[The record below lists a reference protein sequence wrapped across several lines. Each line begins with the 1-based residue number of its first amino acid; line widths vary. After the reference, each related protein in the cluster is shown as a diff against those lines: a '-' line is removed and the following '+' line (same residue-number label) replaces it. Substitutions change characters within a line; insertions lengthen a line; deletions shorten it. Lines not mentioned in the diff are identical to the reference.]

1 MTENTSIVP
10 VNVVSQMQDDYMA
23 YSMAVLL
30 GRAIPDLYD
39 GLRPAS
45 RRILQTCIEEG
56 LLPDK
61 RFVKCARV
69 TGLTLAYYHPNG
81 SCYGTLVN
89 MATDW
94 NNNVPWINGHG
105 NFGSSVDG
113 PAAERYTECK
123 LRHSAVDIL
132 LQDRTT
138 WDTRDSYDGSRQE
151 AIRFNSAIPTVLLNG
166 DSGIA
171 VGYATKIAP
180 HGLRSIV
187 EATKL
192 ACKIGATVKERS
204 LLIKKARDLLLPDF
218 PTGCDVV
225 RDEYLQMYT
234 ETGGGSIRC
243 RAKMEA
249 ETQVRSGRAKDR
261 EKLTFTHLP
270 PYVNPEK
277 VGEQIK
283 DALEKG
289 KFDGVAEVID
299 ESDLTGDRVVVISKP
314 GVDVKL
320 LTQQLYAFTDLDTRY
335 SAKTLVIDGLS
346 PVELSPVEVCQ
357 RWFLW
362 RMVRLEKK
370 FSYELKIA
378 SDRRHIVDGL
388 LQAIDKLDAIIKK
401 IRASSS
407 KTEAL
412 SALMSAPFKF
422 TRVQS
427 DAILEMRLR
436 QLTNLDKS
444 ELDTEKSELDALITN
459 LTELA
464 QNSDAR
470 AAYAFEQMDELA
482 KRHGQARRSQL
493 IEAPDSYSNT
503 RKVGEKRI
511 VTTAKPKFVKIDMQR
526 GVIEQ
531 TKIVKGST
539 VVERT
544 DKLIVLGENGLFK
557 KLPSTFKGGVFDSFT
572 PLVLAKK
579 ELDVIS
585 KMFLVLFKLDGALKA
600 MVLQGA
606 DLAKTTSSGKRFIP
620 EGAELVYFGEDPYTV
635 HFASARKKPLIL
647 DRLTKAG
654 KPGGKGIK
662 IAALT
667 DLAN

>member
-1 MTENTSIVP
+1 
-10 VNVVSQMQDDYMA
+10 MA

-45 RRILQTCIEEG
+45 RRILQTMIEEG

-69 TGLTLAYYHPNG
+69 TGLTLAYYHPQG

-89 MATDW
+89 MATEW
-94 NNNVPWINGHG
+94 NNNVPWVNGHG

-132 LQDRTT
+132 LQDRST
-138 WDTRDSYDGSRQE
+138 WETRDSYDGSRQE
-151 AIRFNSAIPTVLLNG
+151 AVRFNTAVPSVLLNG
-166 DSGIA
+166 ESGIA

-180 HGLRSIV
+180 HGLRSVI

-192 ACKIGATVKERS
+192 ACKIGMTAKEKP
-204 LLIKKARDLLLPDF
+204 LLMKKARELLLPDF

-225 RDEYLQMYT
+225 RDEQLETYA

-270 PYVNPEK
+270 PYINPEK

-299 ESDLTGDRVVVISKP
+299 ESDLTGDRVVVIAKP
-314 GVDVKL
+314 GVDAKL
-320 LTQQLYAFTDLDTRY
+320 LARQLYAFTDLDTKY

-346 PVELSPVEVCQ
+346 PVELSPIEICQ
-357 RWFLW
+357 RWFSW
-362 RMVRLEKK
+362 RMARLEGK
-370 FSYELKIA
+370 FRAEQDAKEARLEIVTGFLKAI
-378 SDRRHIVDGL
+378 GM
-388 LQAIDKLDAIIKK
+388 IDKVIAT
-401 IRASSS
+401 IRST
-407 KTEAL
+407 KTPKEAVI
-412 SALMSAPFKF
+412 ALVDRPFKF
-422 TRVQS
+422 TADQAK
-427 DAILEMRLR
+427 AILEMKLR
-436 QLTNLDKS
+436 QLTGLDKE
-444 ELDTEKSELDALITN
+444 ELEAEK
-459 LTELA
+459 TELEA
-464 QNSDAR
+464 QTKRLAELVGNPESR
-470 AAYAFEQMDELA
+470 AQFAFDQMDELA

-493 IEAPDSYSNT
+493 IEAPDSFST
-503 RKVGEKRI
+503 ARGPGEKRI
-511 VTTAKPKFVKIDMQR
+511 ASPSKPKFLKIDSKR

-531 TKIVKGST
+531 VKIVKGST
-539 VVERT
+539 VVEKT
-544 DKLIVLGENGLFK
+544 DKLIVLGEQGLFK
-557 KLPSTFKGGVFDSFT
+557 KLPSSFKGGVFDSAVS
-572 PLVLAKK
+572 LVLAKK
-579 ELDVIS
+579 ESDVIT
-585 KMFLVLFKLDGALKA
+585 KKFLTVFKLDGALKA
-600 MVLQGA
+600 MVLSGT
-606 DLAKTTSSGKRFIP
+606 DLAKTTSSGKRWLP
-620 EGAELVYFGEDPYTV
+620 EGAEVVHFGEGSYKV
-635 HFASARKKPLIL
+635 EFASSRKKPMVLNL
-647 DRLTKAG
+647 SAKAG

-662 IAALT
+662 IASLT
-667 DLAN
+667 DLAI

>member
-1 MTENTSIVP
+1 V
-10 VNVVSQMQDDYMA
+10 
-23 YSMAVLL
+23 
-30 GRAIPDLYD
+30 
-39 GLRPAS
+39 
-45 RRILQTCIEEG
+45 
-56 LLPDK
+56 
-61 RFVKCARV
+61 
-69 TGLTLAYYHPNG
+69 
-81 SCYGTLVN
+81 
-89 MATDW
+89 
-94 NNNVPWINGHG
+94 
-105 NFGSSVDG
+105 
-113 PAAERYTECK
+113 
-123 LRHSAVDIL
+123 
-132 LQDRTT
+132 
-138 WDTRDSYDGSRQE
+138 
-151 AIRFNSAIPTVLLNG
+151 
-166 DSGIA
+166 
-171 VGYATKIAP
+171 
-180 HGLRSIV
+180 
-187 EATKL
+187 
-192 ACKIGATVKERS
+192 ATVEQR

-218 PTGCDVV
+218 PTGCDIV
-225 RDEYLQMYT
+225 RDGSLEEYKL
-234 ETGGGSIRC
+234 TGSGSIRC
-243 RAKMEA
+243 RAKVEFGVQKR
-249 ETQVRSGRAKDR
+249 EGRAKDR
-261 EKLTFTHLP
+261 STLTFTNLP

-277 VGEQIK
+277 IGEQIK

-289 KFDGVAEVID
+289 KFDGVAEVSD
-299 ESDLTGDRVVVISKP
+299 ESDLSGDRVVVVAKAGID
-314 GVDVKL
+314 GTILVK
-320 LTQQLYAFTDLDTRY
+320 QLYAFTDLDTKF
-335 SAKTLVIDGLS
+335 SAKTLVIDGVQ
-346 PVELSPVEVCQ
+346 PVELNPVEICQ

-370 FSYELKIA
+370 FGYELKIA
-378 SDRRHIVDGL
+378 SDRRHIVGGL
-388 LQAIDKLDAIIKK
+388 LLAIEKLDDVIKK

-422 TRVQS
+422 TRIQA

>member
-1 MTENTSIVP
+1 MSNIIQT
-10 VNVVSQMQDDYMA
+10 NVVTQMQEDYGA
-23 YSMAVLL
+23 YALAVLHS
-30 GRAIPDLYD
+30 RAIPDLYD
-39 GLRPAS
+39 GLKPAQ
-45 RRILQTCIEEG
+45 RRVLQTMIEEK
-56 LLPDK
+56 LTAEKP
-61 RFVKCARV
+61 FVKCARV
-69 TGLTLAYYHPNG
+69 TGLTLAFYHPQG
-81 SCYGTLVN
+81 SCYGTLIN
-89 MATDW
+89 MATEW
-94 NNNVPWINGHG
+94 TNNVPWINVHG
-105 NFGSSVDG
+105 NIGSSIDG

-123 LRHSAVDIL
+123 LRQASVDIL
-132 LQDRTT
+132 LQDRII
-138 WDTRDSYDGSRQE
+138 WDTRDSYDGSRRE
-151 AIRFNSAIPTVLLNG
+151 AVRFNSAIPTVLLNG
-166 DSGIA
+166 DTGIA
-171 VGYATKIAP
+171 CGYATKIAP
-180 HGLRSIV
+180 HGLRSII

-192 ACKIGATVKERS
+192 ACKIGATIKERS
-204 LLIKKARDLLLPDF
+204 LLIKRARDLLLPDF
-218 PTGCDVV
+218 PTGCDIV

-249 ETQVRSGRAKDR
+249 ETQIRSGRAKDR
-261 EKLTFTHLP
+261 EKLIFTHLP

-277 VGEQIK
+277 IGEQIK

-335 SAKTLVIDGLS
+335 SAKTLVIDGLL
-346 PVELSPVEVCQ
+346 PVELSPVEICQ
-357 RWFLW
+357 RWFSW
-362 RMVRLEKK
+362 RMDRLEKK

-378 SDRRHIVDGL
+378 SDRLHIVDGL

-436 QLTNLDKS
+436 QLTNLDKF
-444 ELDTEKSELDALITN
+444 ELDTEKSELDVLIIK

-464 QNSDAR
+464 ENSDAR

-493 IEAPDSYSNT
+493 IEAPDSYSVARNS
-503 RKVGEKRI
+503 GEKRTI
-511 VTTAKPKFVKIDMQR
+511 ISKPKFLKIDMQR

-539 VVERT
+539 VVEKT

-557 KLPSTFKGGVFDSFT
+557 KLPSSFKGGVFDSFT
-572 PLVLAKK
+572 PLVMAKK
-579 ELDVIS
+579 ELDVAS
-585 KMFLVLFKLDGALKA
+585 KKYLAVFKLDGALKA
-600 MVLQGA
+600 MVLEGVN
-606 DLAKTTSSGKRFIP
+606 LAKTTSSGKRWLP
-620 EGAELVYFGEDPYTV
+620 EGSELVHFGEGSYKV
-635 HFASARKKPLIL
+635 EFASTRKKPIIL
-647 DRLTKAG
+647 DLLVKAG
-654 KPGGKGIK
+654 KPAGKGIK
-662 IAALT
+662 VAALT